1 MALKVRSVLPLT
13 LAVGALLILM
23 LIVAGAA
30 NAGHV
35 RPEAASPIR
44 VPLVPAYNVC
54 NVGSATMTHG
64 TPLSA
69 PSCAP
74 TQSSTAITLGTPDA
88 NGAPASGTGFVKL
101 IVLQGG
107 VAPNQ
112 SDVAI
117 ISEGTDIR
125 CRAGTAACGSTNQP
139 GTGADYIGEVQ
150 GNATIRITDHFNGS
164 PGPGGTS
171 PGTVIDLPFPV
182 EANCAATA
190 SATIGGTCSANTTAN
205 AVVPGAVKVGKRAIV
220 EITQLTV
227 NDGGPDGVVGT
238 TPNTVF
244 AKQGIFIP

>member
-13 LAVGALLILM
+13 LAVGALFM
-23 LIVAGAA
+23 LTVAGAA
-30 NAGHV
+30 NATHV
-35 RPEAASPIR
+35 RPGGASPIR

-69 PSCAP
+69 PSCTP
-74 TQSSTAITLGTPDA
+74 TQSSSALTLGTPDA
-88 NGAPASGTGFVKL
+88 NGAPANGIGYVKL
-101 IVLQGG
+101 IVLSGG
-107 VAPNQ
+107 APPNE

-125 CRAGTAACGSTNQP
+125 CRAGTAACSAAANQP
-139 GTGADYIGEVQ
+139 GTGRDYIGEVQ
-150 GNATIRITDHFNGS
+150 GNAQIRITDHFNAPVGIGS
-164 PGPGGTS
+164 N

-182 EANCAATA
+182 DANCAATA

-205 AVVPGAVKVGKRAIV
+205 AVVPGAVKVGKRATV

-227 NDGGPDGVVGT
+227 FDGGPDGVVGT
-238 TPNTVF
+238 EPNTVF